1 MVHRRA
7 IPQRWQK
14 MDVSVELRERV
25 REAFLEQ
32 GFARVGFTTAAPV
45 DDAVSGWVAQ
55 GRHAGMQW
63 MAERPARRAD
73 PRALLPAAA
82 SVICVAAAYP
92 ATDARGPIAGY
103 ARAEDYHRTL
113 RAALQ
118 RGVDAARAWL
128 PELQVRIC
136 VDTAP
141 LLERALAARAGLG
154 WIGRN
159 TMLLDTAHGPWLL
172 LGEVLTDAAFP
183 PDARLPDR
191 CGTCTACVDACPTR
205 ALDLAHGLDARR
217 CLSYWTIEH
226 RGELPAE
233 WAEAAGGRVFGCD
246 DCLTACPFPA
256 RPLVVPASAGGD
268 GSARGAS
275 DDRPFQPRPDLVAP
289 ALDELAAR
297 AEQSFRRHF
306 GSTPVERARK
316 RGLLRNLRAARANT
330 GRAAAVV
337 RAPRPPG

>member
-25 REAFLEQ
+25 RDAFLQQ
-32 GFARVGFTTAAPV
+32 GFARVGFTTAEPV
-45 DDAVSGWVAQ
+45 DDAVTPWVAQ
-55 GRHAGMQW
+55 GRAAGMEW

-73 PRALLPAAA
+73 PRALLPCAA
-82 SVICVAAAYP
+82 SVICAAAAYP

-103 ARAEDYHRTL
+103 ARGEDYHRTL
-113 RAALQ
+113 KAALR

-128 PELQVRIC
+128 PELQTRIC

-159 TMLLDTAHGPWLL
+159 TMLLDAAHGPWLL

-183 PDARLPDR
+183 PDAPQPDR

-205 ALDLAHGLDARR
+205 ALDLSRGLDARR

-226 RGELPAE
+226 RGELPEE
-233 WAEAAGGRVFGCD
+233 WAAAAGGRAFGCD

-256 RPLVVPASAGGD
+256 RPFATVAGGAHD
-268 GSARGAS
+268 A
-275 DDRPFQPRPDLVAP
+275 RPFQPRPDLVAP
-289 ALDELAAR
+289 TLEELAAR

-330 GRAAAVV
+330 ERAAAVV

>member
-1 MVHRRA
+1 
-7 IPQRWQK
+7 

-25 REAFLEQ
+25 RDAFLGQ
-32 GFARVGFTTAAPV
+32 GFARVGFTTAEPV
-45 DDAVSGWVAQ
+45 DDAVTPWVAQ
-55 GRHAGMQW
+55 GRAAGMAW

-73 PRALLPAAA
+73 PRALLPSAA
-82 SVICVAAAYP
+82 SVICAAAAYP

-103 ARAEDYHRTL
+103 ARGEDYHRTL
-113 RAALQ
+113 KAALR
-118 RGVDAARAWL
+118 RGVDAARGWL
-128 PELQVRIC
+128 PGLQTRIC

-159 TMLLDTAHGPWLL
+159 TMLLDAAHGPWLL

-183 PDARLPDR
+183 PDAPQPDR
-191 CGTCTACVDACPTR
+191 CGTCTACVEACPTR
-205 ALDLAHGLDARR
+205 ALDLSRGLDARR

-226 RGELPAE
+226 RGEVPEE
-233 WAEAAGGRVFGCD
+233 WAAAAGGRVFGCD

-256 RPLVVPASAGGD
+256 RPFAAPGAIAGG
-268 GSARGAS
+268 ARGAS
-275 DDRPFQPRPDLVAP
+275 GAHDARPFQPRPDLVAP
-289 ALDELAAR
+289 TLEELAAR

-330 GRAAAVV
+330 ERAA
-337 RAPRPPG
+337 G